1 MDVSLDGPPV
11 HEIIFLLD
19 DPMDD
24 VVEDV
29 ENLLVGNLF
38 AGAMTEDEVDFLV
51 ANKLLDEG
59 ENVDDDVE
67 NLLFADLFVVVT
79 LVEVDLLFTEEVFID
94 GVNNFLGSG
103 TRGFVVVAGF
113 FVGNFLTVVSFLGR
127 RLRLLSI

>member
-51 ANKLLDEG
+51 ANKLLDED

-103 TRGFVVVAGF
+103 ARGFVVVAGF
-113 FVGNFLTVVSFLGR
+113 FVGNFLCVVSFLGR